1 MFDNPWD
8 PRLRTD
14 LTDNERV
21 ALHFMSDCMHGD
33 DLSLVDR
40 YVAEGYI
47 QHTPGIGQGREG
59 LRHYLHEVAWK
70 RPGRR
75 EWRPIHLF
83 ASGDFV
89 ILHKL
94 LPAVVIAD
102 FLRFDSDGM
111 MAEHWD
117 VVQPHPEPDYD
128 PMRPS
133 TENLD
138 RFRAV
143 FGITD

>member
-1 MFDNPWD
+1 MEAPGQ
-8 PRLRTD
+8 T
-14 LTDNERV
+14 RV
-21 ALHFMSDCMHGD
+21 AADS
-33 DLSLVDR
+33 
-40 YVAEGYI
+40 
-47 QHTPGIGQGREG
+47 P
-59 LRHYLHEVAWK
+59 LR
-70 RPGRR
+70 G
-75 EWRPIHLF
+75 
-83 ASGDFV
+83 GDFV

-102 FLRFDSDGM
+102 FLRFDADGM

-117 VVQPHPEPDYD
+117 VVQPIPEADYD
-128 PMRPS
+128 PLRPS

>member
-1 MFDNPWD
+1 M
-8 PRLRTD
+8 
-14 LTDNERV
+14 
-21 ALHFMSDCMHGD
+21 
-33 DLSLVDR
+33 
-40 YVAEGYI
+40 
-47 QHTPGIGQGREG
+47 
-59 LRHYLHEVAWK
+59 
-70 RPGRR
+70 
-75 EWRPIHLF
+75 
-83 ASGDFV
+83 

-102 FLRFDSDGM
+102 FLRFDADGM

-117 VVQPHPEPDYD
+117 VVQPHPEHGYD

-133 TENLD
+133 VEELE